1 MNQTRILLGVCL
13 ALGAAVALLFY
24 QQQKQTQ
31 QLLQVVAGKT
41 EPAAPAP
48 AKPVSPTPAAL
59 PAAPAGSP
67 VAPPAAPAATDT
79 AAADAAAADAAAA
92 AAAAEKERLAAM
104 ERELKASQAEI
115 AALKGENTE
124 LYDEAQR
131 LRLEVDA
138 RLGVIRQAP
147 MLAKVTAVVPDQ
159 RIVVIGAG
167 SANNIAA
174 GEEFSVRRDSRIVAR
189 IKVSDSVEA
198 NEAAAEILPGT
209 LVNGEQVKEGDD
221 VVKLD

>member
-59 PAAPAGSP
+59 PAAPAGAP
-67 VAPPAAPAATDT
+67 VAPPAVPAAP
-79 AAADAAAADAAAA
+79 DAAAADAAAA

-147 MLAKVTAVVPDQ
+147 MLAKVTAVVADQ

>member
-79 AAADAAAADAAAA
+79 AAADAAAA

-174 GEEFSVRRDSRIVAR
+174 GEEFSVRRDSRILAR

>member
-59 PAAPAGSP
+59 PAAPAGAP
-67 VAPPAAPAATDT
+67 VAPPAVPAAP
-79 AAADAAAADAAAA
+79 DAAAAD
-92 AAAAEKERLAAM
+92 AAAEKERLAAM

>member
-59 PAAPAGSP
+59 PAAPAGPP
-67 VAPPAAPAATDT
+67 VAPPAAPAATDS
-79 AAADAAAADAAAA
+79 AAADAAAA

-174 GEEFSVRRDSRIVAR
+174 GEEFSVRRDSRILAR

-198 NEAAAEILPGT
+198 NEAAAEIIPGT

>member
-31 QLLQVVAGKT
+31 QLMQVVAGKT

-48 AKPVSPTPAAL
+48 AKPAPATPAPAAL

-67 VAPPAAPAATDT
+67 VAVVPPAAP
-79 AAADAAAADAAAA
+79 DAAAA
-92 AAAAEKERLAAM
+92 ASAAEKERLAAM

-131 LRLEVDA
+131 LRLEADA
-138 RLGVIRQAP
+138 RLSVIRGAP

-167 SANNIAA
+167 TANNIAA

-189 IKVSDSVEA
+189 IKISDSIEA
-198 NEAAAEILPGT
+198 NEAAAEVVAGT
-209 LVNGEQVKEGDD
+209 LITGEEVKAGDE

>member
-31 QLLQVVAGKT
+31 QLMQVVAGKA
-41 EPAAPAP
+41 EPAAPAS
-48 AKPVSPTPAAL
+48 AKPVPPAPAVL
-59 PAAPAGSP
+59 PASPAGSP
-67 VAPPAAPAATDT
+67 AAVAPPAAPAAPDPT
-79 AAADAAAADAAAA
+79 
-92 AAAAEKERLAAM
+92 AAAEKERLAAM

-138 RLGVIRQAP
+138 RLSVIRQAP

-167 SANNIAA
+167 SANNITA

-189 IKVSDSVEA
+189 IKVSDSVDA
-198 NEAAAEILPGT
+198 NEAAAEIIPGT